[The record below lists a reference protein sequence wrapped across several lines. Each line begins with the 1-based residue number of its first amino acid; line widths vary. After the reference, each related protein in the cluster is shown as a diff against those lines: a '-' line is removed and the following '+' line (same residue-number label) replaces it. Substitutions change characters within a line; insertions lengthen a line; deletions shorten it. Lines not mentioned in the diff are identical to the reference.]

1 MAAAAM
7 VAAVM
12 ASAMTAAA
20 MTAAAAAAAAMAVA
34 VKSAVAVA
42 GEGGRAEGVEM
53 SEGGCPRSPPGGV
66 KIMIEGLEAH
76 EHDFTHLHD

>member
-1 MAAAAM
+1 MAGKPVMAAAAM

-42 GEGGRAEGVEM
+42 GEGGR
-53 SEGGCPRSPPGGV
+53 SGGNLPDLGLLPP
-66 KIMIEGLEAH
+66 KGL
-76 EHDFTHLHD
+76 